1 MGEMNR
7 PSFVAGLLGSAA
19 IGSATSARAQT
30 MTTIRI
36 GVLPSSGEVFY
47 AIENGFFSRR
57 NLDVQ
62 LQMQNSGA
70 AGAAAMLGGSIDI
83 SESDTVTVIKAHD
96 KGLPFVALAP
106 GFLDSV
112 KAPTVAVVV
121 RDPEIKLGKDFNGKV
136 FSTNALQNLGTLLA
150 DAWIDNNGGDSKT
163 VKWLELPFSALSAAL
178 QRGTIDAYIAPEP
191 FVTTGVRDGGHML
204 LLDRKPLAPVVVQG
218 FLIATRD
225 WVNGHRE
232 AARAFTAAILEAN
245 DWANKNRHDAA
256 VILSKYSKIPI
267 TVIEGMTLRGEYA
280 IRVDPATLQPLI
292 DGSLKYGLIGKTFS
306 ANDILAN

>member
-1 MGEMNR
+1 MNR
-7 PSFVAGLLGSAA
+7 PTFVAGLLGSAA
-19 IGSATSARAQT
+19 IGRAMPARAQS
-30 MTTIRI
+30 MTTVKI

-47 AIENGFFSRR
+47 AIENGFFTRR

-83 SESDTVTVIKAHD
+83 TESDTVTIIKAHD

-106 GFLDSV
+106 GLLDAV

-121 RDPEIKLGKDFNGKV
+121 RDPELKLGKDFNGKV

-150 DAWIDNNGGDSKT
+150 DSWIDNNGGDSKT

-191 FVTTGVRDGGHML
+191 FVSTGLKDGGHML

-225 WVNGHRE
+225 WVTAHRD

-267 TVIEGMTLRGEYA
+267 TVIEGMTLRGDYA
-280 IRVDPATLQPLI
+280 VHVDPGTLQPLI
-292 DGSLKYGLIGKTFS
+292 DGCLKYGLIGKSFP
-306 ANDILAN
+306 ANDILVT

>member
-1 MGEMNR
+1 MNR
-7 PSFVAGLLGSAA
+7 PHFVAGLLGSAA
-19 IGSATSARAQT
+19 IGRARSARAQSA
-30 MTTIRI
+30 MTVKI

-47 AIENGFFSRR
+47 AIENGFFARR

-70 AGAAAMLGGSIDI
+70 AGAAAMVGGSIDI
-83 SESDTVTVIKAHD
+83 TESDSVTVIKAHD
-96 KGLPFVALAP
+96 HGLPFVALAP
-106 GFLDSV
+106 GLIDSV
-112 KAPTVAVVV
+112 KAPTVALVV

-136 FSTNALQNLGTLLA
+136 ISTNSLQNLGTLLA

-163 VKWLELPFSALSAAL
+163 LKWIELPFSALSPAL

-191 FVTTGVRDGGHML
+191 FVTTGLKDGGHML
-204 LLDRKPLAPVVVQG
+204 LLDRKPLAPAVVQG

-225 WVNGHRE
+225 WAGSHRE

-245 DWANKNRHDAA
+245 DWANKHRHEAA

-267 TVIEGMTLRGEYA
+267 EVLEGMTLRGDYA
-280 IRVDPATLQPLI
+280 VRVDPSTLQPLI
-292 DGSLKYGLIGKTFS
+292 DGCLKYGLIGKTFP
-306 ANDILAN
+306 ANEIIVN

>member
-1 MGEMNR
+1 
-7 PSFVAGLLGSAA
+7 
-19 IGSATSARAQT
+19 
-30 MTTIRI
+30 MTTVKI

-47 AIENGFFSRR
+47 AIENGFFARR

-83 SESDTVTVIKAHD
+83 SESDTVTIIKAHD

-106 GFLDSV
+106 GLLDSV

-121 RDPEIKLGKDFNGKV
+121 RDPEVKLGKDFNGKV

-150 DAWIDNNGGDSKT
+150 DSWIDNNGGDSKT

-191 FVTTGVRDGGHML
+191 FVTTGLKDGGHML
-204 LLDRKPLAPVVVQG
+204 LLDRKPIAPVVVQG

-225 WVNGHRE
+225 WVSGHRE

-245 DWANKNRHDAA
+245 DWANKHRHEAA
-256 VILSKYSKIPI
+256 EILSKYSKIPI
-267 TVIEGMTLRGEYA
+267 AVIEGMTLRGDYA
-280 IRVDPATLQPLI
+280 IRVDPGTLQPLI

-306 ANDILAN
+306 ANDILAS

>member
-1 MGEMNR
+1 MNR
-7 PSFVAGLLGSAA
+7 PTFVAGLLGSAA
-19 IGSATSARAQT
+19 IGSAIPARAQS
-30 MTTIRI
+30 MTTVKI

-83 SESDTVTVIKAHD
+83 TESDTVTIIKAHD

-106 GFLDSV
+106 GLLDAV
-112 KAPTVAVVV
+112 KSPTVAVVV
-121 RDPEIKLGKDFNGKV
+121 RDPELKLGKDFNGKI
-136 FSTNALQNLGTLLA
+136 FSTNALQNLGTLLV
-150 DAWIDNNGGDSKT
+150 DSWIDNNGGDSKT

-191 FVTTGVRDGGHML
+191 FVTTGLKDGGHMI
-204 LLDRKPLAPVVVQG
+204 LLDRKPLAPVIVQG
-218 FLIATRD
+218 FLITTRD
-225 WVNGHRE
+225 WVTSHRE
-232 AARAFTAAILEAN
+232 TARAFTAAILEAN

-267 TVIEGMTLRGEYA
+267 TVIEGMTLRGDYA
-280 IRVDPATLQPLI
+280 VRVDPAALQPLI
-292 DGSLKYGLIGKTFS
+292 DGSLKYGLIGKSFS
-306 ANDILAN
+306 ANDILTN